1 MFEGEARVAEAGLQL
16 RILQLSM
23 LEWQVSQVYD
33 LSGTYFFWFSFK
45 KCLEV
50 LAMKQ
55 KTCFSKFLKNSERA
69 RR

>member
-1 MFEGEARVAEAGLQL
+1 MFEGEARVARVVCNSAFSC
-16 RILQLSM
+16 IQLSM
-23 LEWQVSQVYD
+23 LGWQVSQVYD

-55 KTCFSKFLKNSERA
+55 KMFLKVP
-69 RR
+69 